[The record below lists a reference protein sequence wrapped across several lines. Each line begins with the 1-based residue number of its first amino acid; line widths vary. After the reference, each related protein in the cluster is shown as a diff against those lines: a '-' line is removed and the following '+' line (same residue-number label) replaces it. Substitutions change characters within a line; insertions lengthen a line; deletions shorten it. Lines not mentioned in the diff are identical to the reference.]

1 MVSSR
6 RVASPTSSLSSY
18 GSSCE
23 YQQACKTT
31 LADGH
36 KDLEQLSVDDDR
48 EVARRVLADLEE
60 LYFDEDSDG
69 GSGDEDKYES
79 SSEWESETSP
89 CSSRGKRNAGGM
101 TLEELTVAV
110 NAAIEYHRPAKAVVE
125 QPAIAPKSKEDDNLS
140 QYSKDHRP
148 RSRRRHQRKDP
159 PTMSSPTGDSVL
171 ELFQDMLERKEK
183 HFHALRAESVNAVAK
198 DNQSR
203 ETVTSRTVKVDQQ
216 QQTTAYVRDQATETE
231 EYSHRRSL
239 DAEFGVAEFDIPPL
253 SLLSSVHS
261 EYDAT
266 PSNLVR
272 PIEVGPML
280 ADLTHIQERHR
291 LSSRP
296 HPASESSWGSSSSS
310 SATNSS
316 FQSSFSSEH
325 SSRSSTIK
333 CVSSRHC
340 HNSTKSSSKAR
351 RTSPPSN
358 KSSSSSNHS
367 SRKSQHH
374 AEGEPAIETIEPTD
388 VQSALAQ
395 KDQPE
400 EGFQTAV
407 SHLPVDQSQ
416 VPSSPE
422 LVEWE
427 LDLSNFAF

>member
-69 GSGDEDKYES
+69 GSGDEDN
-79 SSEWESETSP
+79 
-89 CSSRGKRNAGGM
+89 SRGKRNAGGM

-253 SLLSSVHS
+253 SLLSSVHM
-261 EYDAT
+261 
-266 PSNLVR
+266 R